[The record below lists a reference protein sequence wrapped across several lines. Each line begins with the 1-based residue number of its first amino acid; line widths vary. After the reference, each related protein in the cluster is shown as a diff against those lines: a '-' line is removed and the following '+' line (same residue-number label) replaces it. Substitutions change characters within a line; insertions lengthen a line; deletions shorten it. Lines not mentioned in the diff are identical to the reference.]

1 MFMKRKIDLPPDW
14 LGLLRDLFE
23 QPQIDKLRE
32 FLIAEKKRG
41 AIIYPEPQNIFRA
54 FHLTSLDSLKVVI
67 LGQDPYH
74 GPNQAHGL
82 SFSVPDGVSH
92 PPSLRNIFKELSQDV
107 GCSPPKSGDLSKWAN
122 SGVLLLNSVLTV
134 EANKSGSHQGK
145 GWEQFTDEV
154 IKRISLSK
162 EHVVFVLWGAYAI
175 KKAPLI
181 DNQRHLV
188 LQAAHPSPLSAH
200 RGFFSSKPFSK
211 INSYLIENKIEPIP
225 WQTLC

>member
-1 MFMKRKIDLPPDW
+1 MERKIDLPTDW
-14 LGLLRDLFE
+14 LELLKDLFD
-23 QPQIDKLRE
+23 QPHMTSLRE

-41 AIIYPEPQNIFRA
+41 AIIYPEFKNIFRA
-54 FHLTSLDSLKVVI
+54 FHLTPLHSLKVVI

-82 SFSVPDGVSH
+82 CFSVPEGVPH
-92 PPSLRNIFKELSQDV
+92 PPSLKNIFKELSQDI
-107 GCSPPKSGDLSKWAN
+107 GCSPPKSGDLSKWAR

-134 EANKSGSHQGK
+134 EAHKPGSHQGK
-145 GWEQFTDEV
+145 GWELFTDKV
-154 IKRISLSK
+154 IKRISLFK

-175 KKAPLI
+175 KKTPLI
-181 DNQRHLV
+181 DNQKHLV

-200 RGFFSSKPFSK
+200 RGFFGSKPFSK
-211 INSYLIENKIEPIP
+211 INSYLIENKLEPIP